1 MSNVVKWQYAKPV
14 EDNNTRLIDS
24 NLLLIGQMAKQK
36 KEKAPDGEAAPAPVG
51 FTAGLA
57 AEAVEQEPEP
67 EIDYVALAKEE
78 AEQMRSTAIAEA
90 ETILIR
96 AKEEAENLKVSTKQ
110 EAERK
115 GYEEGMAKAQAEEAK
130 MRQQFEQRRQALEQ
144 DYQQK
149 LAQMEPDIV
158 GAVIKV
164 FDRVFHTSFC
174 DKQEILL
181 YLIQKT
187 VQNAKESGTFR
198 IRVSE
203 EDYEFIR
210 KYRQEIIQRVG
221 GEITLDILSDETMA
235 ESQCMIDTDE
245 GIFDCSVDVQLDNLI
260 KDLQLLSCMA

>member
-36 KEKAPDGEAAPAPVG
+36 KEKAPDGEVAPAPVG

-57 AEAVEQEPEP
+57 AETVEQETEP